1 MSLPKKIGL
10 AIGLFAVVGIGLGLS
25 GYISINAVEQF
36 FMNAETGEVGPLAQ
50 TFVALVALQ
59 TTFVVFLLGSIV
71 STVTGS
77 RIAAEASSTKEAM
90 IANGAASFVGFYLMV
105 GLALVIMFAAV
116 GSGDASGGG
125 GGGGGNVDLG
135 RFVSPILQVGIP
147 TGLVGVA
154 AGGIL
159 QKLD

>member
-1 MSLPKKIGL
+1 M
-10 AIGLFAVVGIGLGLS
+10 FAVVGVGLGLS
-25 GYISINAVEQF
+25 GYISINAVKQF

-90 IANGAASFVGFYLMV
+90 IANGAASFVGFYVMV
-105 GLALVIMFAAV
+105 GLALVIMFTAV